1 MARGLLSSDP
11 SVRSASVDLVS
22 NHTVFRDQEHFRA
35 MLIDDPLP
43 ASTYSSFV
51 HEATHHWCSTSP
63 LGTALSLLFLRAGRG
78 VLRWA
83 RSGED
88 SGLSDSLAAYATFQI
103 AITWLRPLHEGLA
116 QFAEYDVRPNLFG
129 PGRLDSPPVVAA
141 MFYLFDIEARAN
153 KAQWDDQRRAY
164 YELLDDIDRW
174 RLSPATVDRKAE
186 LLLQPIAAE
195 SSAYLL
201 GYLTIKQLYRQARR
215 AQPQLEHA
223 DAFMILVRKLVF
235 GDYALVGVIL
245 DDSRS
250 PLERG
255 LELGRRLHQRL
266 QVIRTALS
274 AQDRSWKQLEELLM
288 PSKEVTELGVL
299 KLVDAEPYA
308 MYPEDQEIAER
319 ALWLLP
325 RYAAEV
331 AVDGDEIAGWMPGG
345 ELLSILRERRLMWL
359 GDAAARWVPTGPDTG
374 RVLIGDRVFVEDWR
388 LEHADAKSLD
398 ELTLDIYADLYGQ
411 FRFATVTGAD
421 EAFGF
426 VTREAGGEDAMPDL
440 MKFRLAR
447 RKTVGLS
454 AMLAEA
460 ISSCVA
466 TTDYAD
472 RLDRFW
478 AEGALELL
486 NRTYLGFAFD
496 FNERATRL
504 VQSRGIAALLD
515 DDPELIRSVAAASLA
530 ASAGLTPEAL
540 DELRPGAPLTAR
552 ETVMRARAAWPIAEL
567 PLVDIRTD
575 GFLDSAF

>member
-1 MARGLLSSDP
+1 MRRRRARSPTFGTCLRDDSLANTRSSIRIAATSLHSAPARHPTTPWRKRRDRASRKRPDPTGKPRSPAAIPGSRDHLRRDPGRRRQTRRAGDHRRARTWRHRREGARGVDYEGSQQRDGREDDRDSRGRRQHTHRNAATRPRTEHDRGRGGQAAGRPPSRRPRPARRSVGLMARGLLSSDP

-22 NHTVFRDQEHFRA
+22 NHTVFRDQEHFRP

-186 LLLQPIAAE
+186 LLLPPIAAE
-195 SSAYLL
+195 SRAYLL

-308 MYPEDQEIAER
+308 MYPED
-319 ALWLLP
+319 
-325 RYAAEV
+325 
-331 AVDGDEIAGWMPGG
+331 
-345 ELLSILRERRLMWL
+345 
-359 GDAAARWVPTGPDTG
+359 
-374 RVLIGDRVFVEDWR
+374 
-388 LEHADAKSLD
+388 
-398 ELTLDIYADLYGQ
+398 
-411 FRFATVTGAD
+411 
-421 EAFGF
+421 
-426 VTREAGGEDAMPDL
+426 
-440 MKFRLAR
+440 
-447 RKTVGLS
+447 
-454 AMLAEA
+454 
-460 ISSCVA
+460 
-466 TTDYAD
+466 
-472 RLDRFW
+472 
-478 AEGALELL
+478 
-486 NRTYLGFAFD
+486 
-496 FNERATRL
+496 
-504 VQSRGIAALLD
+504 
-515 DDPELIRSVAAASLA
+515 
-530 ASAGLTPEAL
+530 
-540 DELRPGAPLTAR
+540 
-552 ETVMRARAAWPIAEL
+552 
-567 PLVDIRTD
+567 
-575 GFLDSAF
+575 